1 MKTVSVKEIIM
12 NARLTYKS
20 FKRFFRGIF
29 EPHMTKELTLNTFL
43 SELGWALLVSVYD
56 FSGAYL
62 HKL

>member
-43 SELGWALLVSVYD
+43 SELGWALRVSV
-56 FSGAYL
+56 L
-62 HKL
+62 